1 MTREEWIAPHP
12 DSSEWWSDMESL
24 NIPLM
29 VINKE
34 NYIIGSNEALHKILK
49 YSAQAL
55 KQKTLVQITHKND
68 RARETNTFIDMFYG
82 KMDGISY
89 LKNFVT
95 ERGETISGMQH
106 LYPIRNQVET
116 VYALVHVTRPE
127 LMVEEDIKTQIEPLI
142 QKLKSMPVF
151 VKYSDF
157 GISCNKGVINQVNN
171 FLDRLQKIISE
182 PIPQRV

>member
-1 MTREEWIAPHP
+1 MIREEWIAPHP
-12 DSSEWWSDMESL
+12 DSSEWWSVMESL

-89 LKNFVT
+89 PKKFIT

-127 LMVEEDIKTQIEPLI
+127 LIAEDIKSQIEPLI
-142 QKLKSMPVF
+142 QKLKSTVF

-157 GISCNKGVINQVNN
+157 RISCDKGVINQVKN

-182 PIPQRV
+182 PIPQPV